1 MRQREPMGIRRL
13 LVWSL
18 SLLACLLMGN
28 VLLASWQQPQVQSQL
43 ELRQSELSLQVLQLQ
58 DQWASA
64 DTDRQNTLAAAES
77 SFRQRVEQLQ
87 DNSATELLVQSDR
100 LSQALVEL
108 GLLEAVGGKP
118 QAAIAT
124 WQNAIA
130 TALPDSANQQAAAI
144 LIGLW
149 QDPPRLLPD
158 AEPQLRSQL
167 RGWFQT
173 QALEQLYSLQQR
185 SEALA
190 SLAQRQNRA
199 AWQALIALLLL
210 NGLPLIGSLLGL
222 VLLGYLGWRRWRK
235 QPFPPLQGW
244 TVPWDSTVVAWVM
257 LPGFILIGQIGL
269 NQLLL
274 PALLAAVGFDSSQ
287 LGVSGQ
293 AFSIL
298 VRYGLMAILVLG
310 LLVWTIQRYR
320 PLPPDWFV
328 LRWRSRWALW
338 GIGGYWVALP
348 IVIGTSLLNQLIW
361 QGRGGSNP
369 LLELVLDTGS
379 RSALFWFWVTAAIA
393 APLFE
398 EVLFRGFLMASLTRW
413 LPVRGAIALSGL
425 LFALAHLSL
434 SEVLPLFALGCL
446 LGDVYARSRN
456 LLAPMLLHGLW
467 NSGTLISLLLL
478 SQP

>member
-1 MRQREPMGIRRL
+1 MLQREPMGIRRL

-28 VLLASWQQPQVQSQL
+28 VLLNSWQQPQVQSQL
-43 ELRQSELSLQVLQLQ
+43 ELRQNELSLQLLQLQ

-64 DTDRQNTLAAAES
+64 DGDRQTTLATAER

-87 DNSATELLVQSDR
+87 TNSASGLLVQTDQ
-100 LSQALVEL
+100 LSQAQLEL
-108 GLLEAVGGKP
+108 GVIEAVNGNAP
-118 QAAIAT
+118 AAIAT
-124 WQNAIA
+124 WENAIA
-130 TALPDSANQQAAAI
+130 TALPNSPNPQTATV

-173 QALEQLYSLQQR
+173 QSLEQLYRLQQR
-185 SEALA
+185 SDALA
-190 SLAQRQNRA
+190 SLVKRQNRA

-210 NGLPLIGSLLGL
+210 NGLPLVGSILGL
-222 VLLGYLGWRRWRK
+222 GILGYLGWRRWRK

-244 TVPWDSTVVAWVM
+244 TVPWDSTVVAWIM

-274 PALLAAVGFDSSQ
+274 PTLLAAVGFDSSR
-287 LGVSGQ
+287 LDVSGQ

-298 VRYGLMAILVLG
+298 VRYSLMAGLVLG
-310 LLVWTIQRYR
+310 LLAWTLQRYR

-328 LRWRSRWALW
+328 LRWRSRWPLW

-348 IVIGTSLLNQLIW
+348 VVIGTSLLNQLIW

-369 LLELVLDTGS
+369 LLELVLDSGS

-398 EVLFRGFLMASLTRW
+398 EVLFRGFLLASLTRW

-446 LGDVYARSRN
+446 LGEVYTRSRN

>member
-1 MRQREPMGIRRL
+1 MGIRRL